1 MLFTFLIVMVP
12 IIIVYSTYSY
22 VKDDPTYSE
31 LAKIVVSVGPSLLL
45 INTFIGVY
53 IYKVIKDP

>member
-12 IIIVYSTYSY
+12 IIIVYFTYSY
-22 VKDDPTYSE
+22 IKNDPTYSE